1 MLNFDANL
9 GQALGT
15 SPSRQAGVS
24 IHLEGVTRW
33 HADGT
38 VALNN
43 VSLKIPPG
51 SLTSVLGPSGCGKST
66 LLRLIAGL
74 DMPDEGEIFIDGE
87 RVSDLGPAERHV
99 GLVVQSYALFPH
111 LSVLENVAFGPRMRG
126 ESSQAAM
133 ACAREVLQDVGLEG
147 MEDRSPQA
155 LSGGQQQ
162 RVALA
167 RALAHRPRVLLLDEP
182 LSNLDSR
189 LRRQMRENI
198 RTLQQ
203 SLGLT
208 VVYVTH
214 DQAEAMAVSDHLV
227 VMRGGRVLQAAVP
240 QDIYLHPASEDVAVL
255 MSDITS
261 LQACVVERGVLEI
274 HGHRV
279 VHLAAEHLAPGDRV
293 RLSVR
298 PEAWHIQPAGGSGI
312 PGRVLSRA
320 YQGRITEY
328 LVAVDWGC
336 VQVTVWGAGAPLQQG
351 SPISLTLRRA
361 GVDFSKPLQ
370 PGEPL
375 GSAC

>member
-1 MLNFDANL
+1 MLNFDGAW
-9 GQALGT
+9 GQARGACPPTLG
-15 SPSRQAGVS
+15 GVS
-24 IHLEGVTRW
+24 IHLEGVTRR
-33 HADGT
+33 HADGAT
-38 VALNN
+38 ALNN
-43 VSLKIPPG
+43 VSLTIPAG

-74 DMPDEGEIFIDGE
+74 DVPDEGHIFIDGE
-87 RVSDLGPAERHV
+87 RVSDLGPAQRHV

-111 LSVLENVAFGPRMRG
+111 LNVLENVAYGPRMRG
-126 ESSQAAM
+126 ESSQTAQAR
-133 ACAREVLQDVGLEG
+133 AREVLESVGLEG

-167 RALAHRPRVLLLDEP
+167 RALAHRPRLLLLDEP

-203 SLGLT
+203 RLGLT

-227 VMRGGRVLQAAVP
+227 VMRGGCVLQADVP
-240 QDIYLHPASEDVAVL
+240 EEIYLHPASEDVAVL

-261 LQACVVERGVLEI
+261 LQARVVERGVLEV

-279 VHLAAEHLAPGDRV
+279 GHLAAANLAPGDWV
-293 RLSVR
+293 RLTVR
-298 PEAWHIQPAGGSGI
+298 PEAWQIQPAGGRGI
-312 PGRVLSRA
+312 PGRVISRA

-328 LVAVDWGC
+328 QIAVDWGR
-336 VQVTVWGAGAPLQQG
+336 VPVTVWGPNA
-351 SPISLTLRRA
+351 
-361 GVDFSKPLQ
+361 PLQ
-370 PGEPL
+370 PGSPVSL
-375 GSAC
+375 TFRTAGVGFSKPVLPSDPAGSAC